1 VTAAIKQRVP
11 GAMEAAESTIA
22 DEGLAGLASAGTAYS
37 VTAAIMQR
45 VPGAMEAAKSA
56 IAAGGFKQLA
66 CVGTGASV
74 VEVICQ
80 LRSANAGNLTEL
92 VGLFISNWKYIG
104 DLLLPSSLKRKRA
117 DFPMTLLSSV
127 CSALRILPPAS
138 QRKVRV
144 EWSWT
149 SPEPHVTAAIEAA
162 RLSVLDLGKLLAS
175 LAPGAFITPE
185 HVLSCSCTAVLVV
198 NSTNNFS
205 LRTNKRANWVHSPSD
220 DEHHRYAKQLLDYA
234 KRTFRSAIFPQG
246 LNQYI
251 LALALGVN
259 NCMFSQY
266 LNLNAKLSKSGVGIV
281 ERALDGPRGI
291 GGSFQ
296 IQLEHM
302 EASGILSTAMGKY
315 SEHMQEKTRKRR
327 KRGRKAK

>member
-1 VTAAIKQRVP
+1 
-11 GAMEAAESTIA
+11 
-22 DEGLAGLASAGTAYS
+22 
-37 VTAAIMQR
+37 
-45 VPGAMEAAKSA
+45 
-56 IAAGGFKQLA
+56 
-66 CVGTGASV
+66 
-74 VEVICQ
+74 VICQ

-92 VGLFISNWKYIG
+92 VGLSISNWKYIG

-162 RLSVLDLGKLLAS
+162 QLSVLDLGKLLAS

-185 HVLSCSCTAVLVV
+185 HVLSCSCAAVLVV
-198 NSTNNFS
+198 NSTNNCS
-205 LRTNKRANWVHSPSD
+205 LRTFRGGSHNPNWVHSPSD
-220 DEHHRYAKQLLDYA
+220 DEHHTYAKQLLDYA

-291 GGSFQ
+291 GESFQ
-296 IQLEHM
+296 IQLDHM

-315 SEHMQEKTRKRR
+315 SEHLQKKTRKRR
-327 KRGRKAK
+327 KAK

>member
-1 VTAAIKQRVP
+1 MR
-11 GAMEAAESTIA
+11 
-22 DEGLAGLASAGTAYS
+22 
-37 VTAAIMQR
+37 
-45 VPGAMEAAKSA
+45 
-56 IAAGGFKQLA
+56 
-66 CVGTGASV
+66 
-74 VEVICQ
+74 
-80 LRSANAGNLTEL
+80 
-92 VGLFISNWKYIG
+92 LFSNNWKFIE

-117 DFPMTLLSSV
+117 NVPLTLLNSL

-138 QRKVRV
+138 QRKVRGTGA
-144 EWSWT
+144 EWSRT
-149 SPEPHVTAAIEAA
+149 SPEPHVTADIEAA
-162 RLSVLDLGKLLAS
+162 RLSVRDLGKRLAS

-185 HVLSCSCTAVLVV
+185 HVLSCSCAAVLVV
-198 NSTNNFS
+198 NSTNNCS
-205 LRTNKRANWVHSPSD
+205 LRTFRGGSHNPNWVHSPSD
-220 DEHHRYAKQLLDYA
+220 DEHHTYAKQLLDYA

-315 SEHMQEKTRKRR
+315 SEHMQKNTKNTRKRR
-327 KRGRKAK
+327 KAKQPEGKDAVE